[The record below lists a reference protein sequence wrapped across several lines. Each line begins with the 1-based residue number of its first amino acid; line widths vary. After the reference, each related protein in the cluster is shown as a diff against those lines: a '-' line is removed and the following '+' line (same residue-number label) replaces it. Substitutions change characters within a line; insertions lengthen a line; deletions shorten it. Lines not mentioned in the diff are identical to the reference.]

1 MNLLESFRVAWIA
14 LVTHKTRAILTM
26 LGIIIG
32 VGTVIGMLAIGTG
45 YANFVEGEFE
55 KLGVGRLTI
64 SPRIDPAA
72 SDEQL
77 TPRLTAEDAAAL
89 AQAGAAPAVEAVVAQ
104 FDGRAIVDAGQDR
117 YSYAVTGVTPNHFAI
132 SDNQLGAGRYYTVD
146 EERGSARVA
155 VIGRKVAE
163 ELYGS
168 VPAAIGQR
176 IALDGVAFEVV
187 GVLTTKPSAFTREDP
202 SESVF
207 VPYST
212 ARSRLYRNQMTSQV
226 DVSQITVKVRDRD
239 QVEEGLRQV
248 TAVLRERH
256 RLTYQSNDFVVESS
270 EQMLQQFRAILVG
283 FNAFLGVIGGISLLV
298 GGIGIMNIMLV
309 SVTQRTREIG
319 LRKAI
324 GARRKDILLQFLIE
338 AIVLCLFGGAIGI
351 GLGYLLSFAGT
362 FVLEGVMQLKGAR
375 AVVSMGSLILATAV
389 ASGIGIFFGFFPAL
403 RAARLDPIRALRF
416 E

>member
-1 MNLLESFRVAWIA
+1 
-14 LVTHKTRAILTM
+14 
-26 LGIIIG
+26 
-32 VGTVIGMLAIGTG
+32 VGTVVGMLSIGTG
-45 YANFVEGEFE
+45 YSNFVESEFE

-64 SPRIDPAA
+64 APRIDPAA
-72 SDEQL
+72 SDENQ
-77 TPRLTAEDAAAL
+77 TPHLTAADAAAL
-89 AQAGAAPAVEAVVAQ
+89 AQAGTLPAVETVVVQ
-104 FDGRAIVDAGQDR
+104 FEGRAIVDAGRDR
-117 YSYAVTGVTPNHFAI
+117 YSYNTAGVTPNYFAVG
-132 SDNQLGAGRYYTVD
+132 DNPLGAGRYYTED
-146 EERGSARVA
+146 EERTSARVA

-163 ELYGS
+163 ALYSG
-168 VPAAIGQR
+168 VNAAIGQR

-187 GVLTTKPSAFTREDP
+187 GVLTTKPSAFNFQDP
-202 SESVF
+202 GENIY

-212 ARSRLYRNQMTSQV
+212 AKSRLFRNQMTADV
-226 DVSQITVKVRDRD
+226 DVSQLTVKVRNRD
-239 QVEEGLRQV
+239 QIEEALRQV

-256 RLTYQSNDFVVESS
+256 RLTYQSNDFTVESS
-270 EQMLQQFRAILVG
+270 EQIIQQFRGILIG

-351 GLGYLLSFAGT
+351 AFGYLLSFAGT
-362 FVLEGVMQLKGAR
+362 FVLEGLMQLQGAR
-375 AVVSMGSLILATAV
+375 AVVSTGSLVLAAGV
-389 ASGIGIFFGFFPAL
+389 AAGVGIFFGFFPAL
-403 RAARLDPIRALRF
+403 RAARLDPIRALRY